1 VDKKRPRIV
10 AGSVSACLWFASSDA
25 ALARAARFGFVGAI
39 STCIY
44 AAIASIL
51 VGFVHLSP
59 KPASVVA
66 YLIAMPLNFLANRV
80 ISFRS
85 DGPLQRESLRFVVMH
100 VSGMAVA
107 YGSMSLATDYLGSNY
122 MVGIA
127 IAAVLVPALSF
138 LVANFWVFEKR

>member
-1 VDKKRPRIV
+1 MDKKRPRIV
-10 AGSVSACLWFASSDA
+10 ARSISACLWFASSDA
-25 ALARAARFGFVGAI
+25 ALARAVRFSFVGAI

-44 AAIASIL
+44 AAIALIL
-51 VGFVHLSP
+51 VGFVQLGP

-66 YLIAMPLNFLANRV
+66 YLIAMPLNFLANRA

-122 MVGIA
+122 MVGIV

-138 LVANFWVFEKR
+138 LVANFWVFKR